1 MAKCRVQGRRRS
13 NKLHGL
19 VLGDRGWNF
28 VDLEKIKAKIQA
40 GETALGIELGSTRIK
55 AVLMTDTIE
64 TVATGSFNWEN
75 RLENGVWTYDLA
87 EAWQGIQ
94 SCYGAMAASVQE
106 KYGIRLEKIGAMGV
120 SAMMHGYLPF
130 NAKDELLVPFRTWRN
145 NITGQAAD
153 ELTEALGF
161 NIPQRWS
168 IAHLYQAVLNK
179 EPHVPEISFFTTL
192 AGYIHWQLC
201 GEKVLG
207 IGDASGMFPVDEAAG
222 SYDAG
227 MLAKFDSLEK
237 VEKQPWKLADILPG
251 VLPAGRSA
259 GRLTEKGA
267 RLLDPAGNLQP
278 GTLLAPPEGDA
289 GTGMVG
295 TNSVRKRTG
304 NISVGTSAFSMNVL
318 EKPLKAVHRDIDIV
332 TTPDGAPV
340 AMVHV
345 NNCSSDINA
354 WAGLFGE
361 FAAALGVE
369 TAPDKLYSVLFNQVR
384 QAEPDAGGLTNYSFL
399 SGENIT
405 ATQEGR
411 PLFVRTPHSRMNLP
425 NFMLAQLYSAF
436 AALKIGM
443 DVLINEENV
452 RTDVML
458 AQGGLFK
465 TPVIGQQV
473 LANALEIPITIMDS
487 AGEGGPWGMAVL
499 AVYAG
504 FHKDGMDLAD
514 FLDEKVFKG
523 ASATTV
529 QPQPEGVA
537 GCRRF
542 IQRFRSGIA
551 VENAAGQAI
560 ADEG

>member
-1 MAKCRVQGRRRS
+1 M
-13 NKLHGL
+13 
-19 VLGDRGWNF
+19 
-28 VDLEKIKAKIQA
+28 DLEKVKAKIQS
-40 GETALGIELGSTRIK
+40 GQTALGIELGSTRIK

-207 IGDASGMFPVDEAAG
+207 IGDASGMFPVDEATG

-304 NISVGTSAFSMNVL
+304 NISVGTSAF
-318 EKPLKAVHRDIDIV
+318 
-332 TTPDGAPV
+332 
-340 AMVHV
+340 
-345 NNCSSDINA
+345 
-354 WAGLFGE
+354 
-361 FAAALGVE
+361 
-369 TAPDKLYSVLFNQVR
+369 
-384 QAEPDAGGLTNYSFL
+384 
-399 SGENIT
+399 
-405 ATQEGR
+405 
-411 PLFVRTPHSRMNLP
+411 
-425 NFMLAQLYSAF
+425 
-436 AALKIGM
+436 
-443 DVLINEENV
+443 
-452 RTDVML
+452 
-458 AQGGLFK
+458 
-465 TPVIGQQV
+465 
-473 LANALEIPITIMDS
+473 
-487 AGEGGPWGMAVL
+487 
-499 AVYAG
+499 
-504 FHKDGMDLAD
+504 
-514 FLDEKVFKG
+514 
-523 ASATTV
+523 
-529 QPQPEGVA
+529 
-537 GCRRF
+537 
-542 IQRFRSGIA
+542 
-551 VENAAGQAI
+551 
-560 ADEG
+560 

>member
-1 MAKCRVQGRRRS
+1 M
-13 NKLHGL
+13 
-19 VLGDRGWNF
+19 
-28 VDLEKIKAKIQA
+28 DLEKVKAKIQS
-40 GETALGIELGSTRIK
+40 GQTALGIELGSTRIK

-192 AGYIHWQLC
+192 AGYVHWQLC

-207 IGDASGMFPVDEAAG
+207 IGDASGMFPVDEATG

-361 FAAALGVE
+361 FAAALGME

-523 ASATTV
+523 ASATTL